1 MKSLLKFAAI
11 FLPIL
16 AQAEE
21 PLTGIGWQ
29 KTAWA
34 DKIANAYDFFAPENW
49 DNGVVNGLFGVGLG
63 TAKTTQYIK
72 LGADY
77 DGQLSFSHANEASL
91 MFVADGTKDVTWQVP
106 GDVSFDAP
114 ATKGTIMFGL
124 PDANRKFFID
134 LGGKTRKF
142 TMKGTGGYHFNNAFL
157 NGDLEVFAS
166 PVMCLRGPEGSVAS
180 NMSFSGG
187 KLQFDSSA
195 DTWTGATR
203 VQNLTFSGADLELK
217 GERSDT
223 VDVID
228 GTLSI
233 ANNSGC
239 LKMISVI
246 AHQTYQKSSVLRVK
260 KLEIETGAFA
270 AFRGTGL
277 GQQAPGEFGANIL
290 VDEAP
295 ALAGGVI
302 PNAVA
307 NATYGVNSIVGY
319 SYETSL
325 ATYDGERGIRP
336 LDLATEYVTDLEA
349 VTGGENLLVP
359 HATTVTV
366 SGEKTVNAVLM
377 QGGDLAVATTL
388 AKADESSRL
397 KVASGQFVVGY
408 GRNKNPV
415 IDVPVDFGDRHGCI
429 SYSAGKVTEWKSPIC
444 GTAGVT
450 FAWFTDQTSYLAG
463 ITLTQTSE
471 YTGDTYVNG
480 SMTIGVAASVFPCGT
495 RTGDVYLRGEVRF
508 NGNSNGKL
516 VTQTLNGLNG
526 SGSLASDGKYRNVK
540 VQLGD
545 NDANGDFT
553 GGITGFNYL
562 EKLGVGTQRLA
573 GTVSCN
579 NTFDITSGTV
589 VLDGSVEQGAVNVA
603 AGVAIGGSGIIKTSV
618 AFADGAKLLA
628 KVEGKTLAAPLTV
641 AAASGTAIVEA
652 DGLWKGE
659 ACVLKAAEGK
669 TLEGLTFKRGANV
682 GKLTLS
688 ADKTELYATPKAKGF
703 SIVVM

>member
-1 MKSLLKFAAI
+1 
-11 FLPIL
+11 
-16 AQAEE
+16 
-21 PLTGIGWQ
+21 
-29 KTAWA
+29 
-34 DKIANAYDFFAPENW
+34 
-49 DNGVVNGLFGVGLG
+49 
-63 TAKTTQYIK
+63 
-72 LGADY
+72 
-77 DGQLSFSHANEASL
+77 
-91 MFVADGTKDVTWQVP
+91 
-106 GDVSFDAP
+106 
-114 ATKGTIMFGL
+114 
-124 PDANRKFFID
+124 
-134 LGGKTRKF
+134 
-142 TMKGTGGYHFNNAFL
+142 
-157 NGDLEVFAS
+157 
-166 PVMCLRGPEGSVAS
+166 
-180 NMSFSGG
+180 
-187 KLQFDSSA
+187 
-195 DTWTGATR
+195 
-203 VQNLTFSGADLELK
+203 
-217 GERSDT
+217 
-223 VDVID
+223 
-228 GTLSI
+228 
-233 ANNSGC
+233 
-239 LKMISVI
+239 MISVI
-246 AHQTYQKSSVLRVK
+246 AHQTWRKSSVLRVK

-336 LDLATEYVTDLEA
+336 LDIATEYVTDLEA
-349 VTGGENLLVP
+349 VTGGENLRVP
-359 HATTVTV
+359 HATTVMV

-377 QGGDLAVATTL
+377 QGGDNSGMATTL
-388 AKADESSRL
+388 AKADELSRL
-397 KVASGQFVVGY
+397 KVTSGQFVVGY

-415 IDVPVDFGDRHGCI
+415 IDVPVDFGDGHGCI

-540 VQLGD
+540 VKLGD

-579 NTFDITSGTV
+579 NTFDITSGRV

-603 AGVAIGGSGIIKTSV
+603 AGAKLGGSGVVKTSV
-618 AFADGAKLLA
+618 AFAEGAKLLA

-641 AAASGTAIVEA
+641 AAVSGAAIVEA

-659 ACVLKAAEGK
+659 ACVLKAADGA
-669 TLEGLTFKRGANV
+669 TLDGATFTRGENV
-682 GKLTLS
+682 SSLRLS
-688 ADKTELYATPKAKGF
+688 DDKTELYATPKAKGLV
-703 SIVVM
+703 IVIM